1 MRGTNGVP
9 QLVAVSLW
17 EGHLDMA
24 VRRVH
29 GGDQPVD
36 PVVVVDRFVEED
48 EDLRPARGQQ
58 RQAHST

>member
-1 MRGTNGVP
+1 MRGANGVP

-24 VRRVH
+24 VQLVH

-58 RQAHST
+58 RQAHTT